1 MPMEEK
7 SFHPRS
13 EEEVEE
19 VVKWVLATKTPLEIL
34 GSGTK
39 RGIGH
44 QVEAGARLHMERL
57 TGIIACEPGELVLS
71 AWAGT
76 PMEEIEAA
84 LAAEG
89 QHLAFEPPDYSQVLG
104 SQDCGTDGGTHG
116 GTFGGA
122 IAAGLSGPRRLIAG
136 GARDHVLGLT
146 GVTGRGETFKIGGRV
161 VKNVTGYDLSKL
173 LTGSFGTLAAM
184 TRVTVK
190 VLPRPEAIRTL
201 EVSGLAREAGLDL
214 LRRAAAS
221 PFSVTGAAFVDE
233 RAAGSSGCF
242 LRLEGRADEIDVRL
256 NTMQAHLSV
265 EGAAIG
271 SKASGDLWQ
280 GVRDLP
286 AWSAMDIIWR
296 INLPRARAAE
306 VASRVDAEVG
316 GDMFFDWAGARLWLA
331 LKGEGTANHEA
342 IRKIAEAA
350 GGKAML
356 FKAPGDLKSETP
368 VFHPE
373 PDALAT
379 LTARVRDAF
388 DPQRILNPG
397 RMGER

>member
-1 MPMEEK
+1 MEN
-7 SFHPRS
+7 FHPTS
-13 EEEVEE
+13 EKEVEE
-19 VVKWVLATKTPLEIL
+19 VVKWALATKMPLEII

-44 QVEAGARLHMERL
+44 QVEAGARLHMDRL
-57 TGIIACEPGELVLS
+57 TGIIAYEPGELVLS

-76 PMEEIEAA
+76 PMDEIEAA

-104 SQDCGTDGGTHG
+104 SQGGGTHG
-116 GTFGGA
+116 GTLGGV
-122 IAAGLSGPRRLIAG
+122 IASGFSGSRRLIAG

-190 VLPRPEAIRTL
+190 VLPRPEATRTL
-201 EVSGLAREAGLDL
+201 EVIGLARDAGLDL
-214 LRRAAAS
+214 LRRGTAS
-221 PFSVTGAAFVDE
+221 PFSVTGAALVDE

-242 LRLEGRADEIDVRL
+242 LRVEGRADEIDVRL
-256 NTMQAHLSV
+256 KIMQAHLSV

-286 AWSAMDIIWR
+286 AWSGMNIIWR

-306 VASRVDAEVG
+306 VAKRVDAEVG

-331 LKGEGTANHEA
+331 LKGEDAANHAA

-356 FKAPGDLKSETP
+356 FKAPDDLKSGTP

-373 PDALAT
+373 PGALAT
-379 LTARVRDAF
+379 LTARVCDAF
-388 DPQRILNPG
+388 DPERILNPG

>member
-1 MPMEEK
+1 MPKNREE
-7 SFHPRS
+7 FHPTS

-19 VVKWVLATKTPLEIL
+19 VVKWALATKTPFEIL

-44 QVEAGARLHMERL
+44 QVEAGARLHMDRL
-57 TGIIACEPGELVLS
+57 TGIIAYEPGELVLS

-76 PMEEIEAA
+76 PLDEIKAA

-104 SQDCGTDGGTHG
+104 EEDRDTQGCGTL
-116 GTFGGA
+116 GGA
-122 IAAGLSGPRRLIAG
+122 IASGFAGPRRLIAG
-136 GARDHVLGLT
+136 SARDHVLGLT

-201 EVSGLAREAGLDL
+201 RLNGLARDTGLDL

-221 PFSVTGAAFVDE
+221 PFSVTGASLVDE
-233 RAAGSSGCF
+233 RADGSSGCF
-242 LRLEGRADEIDVRL
+242 LRLEGREDEIDVRL
-256 NTMQAHLSV
+256 SALQAHLSV
-265 EGAAIG
+265 EGSVVDKAA
-271 SKASGDLWQ
+271 SEALWR

-286 AWSAMDIIWR
+286 AWASKHIIWR
-296 INLPRARAAE
+296 INLPRAQTAE
-306 VASRVDAEVG
+306 VASRLSGEIG

-331 LKGEGTANHEA
+331 LKEEGAGSHSE
-342 IRKIAEAA
+342 IRKIARAA

-356 FKAPGDLKSETP
+356 FKAPDDLKSETP

-373 PDALAT
+373 PGALAA
-379 LTARVRDAF
+379 LTSRVHDAF

>member
-1 MPMEEK
+1 MEE
-7 SFHPRS
+7 FYPTS

-19 VVKWVLATKTPLEIL
+19 VVKWALASKTPLEIL

-39 RGIGH
+39 QGIGH
-44 QVEAGARLHMERL
+44 EVAAGAALHMDRL
-57 TGIIACEPGELVLS
+57 TGIISYEPGELVLS

-76 PMEEIEAA
+76 PMDEINVA

-89 QHLAFEPPDYSQVLG
+89 QQLAFEPPDYSQVLG
-104 SQDCGTDGGTHG
+104 SQGGGTL
-116 GTFGGA
+116 GGA
-122 IAAGLSGPRRLIAG
+122 VAAGFSGPRRLIAG

-201 EVSGLAREAGLDL
+201 QVNGLAREAGLDL

-221 PFSVTGAAFVDE
+221 PFSVTGAALVDE
-233 RAAGSSGCF
+233 RASGSSGCF
-242 LRLEGRADEIDVRL
+242 LRVEGRADEIDVRL
-256 NTMQAHLSV
+256 KVMQTHLSV

-286 AWSAMDIIWR
+286 AWSTMDIIWR
-296 INLPRARAAE
+296 INLPRASAAE
-306 VASRVDAEVG
+306 VAKRVDAEMG

-331 LKGEGTANHEA
+331 LKGEAATNHEA
-342 IRKIAEAA
+342 IRKIARSA

-356 FKAPGDLKSETP
+356 FKAPDDLKSDIP

-373 PDALAT
+373 PGALAT
-379 LTARVRDAF
+379 LTTRIRDAF
-388 DPQRILNPG
+388 DPERILNPG